1 MEKNNSP
8 TKTGPPTN
16 HPHNR
21 GSTGWFIAWL
31 IIIMVI
37 GFAGTGYYLDTR
49 LNSLE
54 QKVLTQTVKVSGQT
68 EVTLDKLKEA
78 RQDILANR
86 AESAEFAKQF
96 STTLHELSTLLSSTV
111 ASFSEQ
117 TSKLALAIEQKEESS
132 VEYIKKALEQYS
144 KEANAQS
151 NEVLIAVNAL
161 ADAIKTTQQ
170 AALDAKSQ
178 SQSNSEQLVAMYDQL
193 QSMNTTLSS
202 GFTTLTD
209 LSKQINVTLNQ
220 RFDQQSKSLANQITA
235 LQEASNQSLISVRDK
250 MIALA
255 NENQSKL
262 HKSIDNQTETLTGSL
277 ETVKGD
283 LVKQTKNVSQTL
295 TDLNGRVDN
304 VGSKVD
310 IGFAASTDSAETIRS
325 DIAEMNY
332 NLTGRTEDL
341 LLEIADTGKRR
352 SAKTEELSS
361 NLEERI
367 KNVETSVN
375 VVKEG
380 INENKSLLATANG
393 LLKETQTTSVN
404 LNDQLKTFS
413 KDALSNIVDVNQ
425 DIASLA
431 KRLDEF
437 AQQSANA
444 SPESLTKHTQSEMLQ
459 LVQDLK
465 GLMEN
470 MVSVRDSVAGYV
482 DTVKTK
488 ATELTSNPKSTD
500 AKDAFQKALDNLN
513 QSIQSTQGQV
523 DTIRKQLT
531 GLTTKFKTDET
542 PESVSQAS
550 TGEPIGMLTNPEE
563 E

>member
-8 TKTGPPTN
+8 TKSGPPTN
-16 HPHNR
+16 HPQNK

-86 AESAEFAKQF
+86 AESAEFAQQF
-96 STTLHELSTLLSSTV
+96 STTLHELSGLLSSTV
-111 ASFSEQ
+111 ESFSEQ

-144 KEANAQS
+144 KETNAQS

-161 ADAIKTTQQ
+161 SDAIKSTQQ

-178 SQSNSEQLVAMYDQL
+178 SKSNSEQLVAMYDQL
-193 QSMNTTLSS
+193 QNMNTTLSN

-250 MIALA
+250 MVALA
-255 NENQSKL
+255 NENQSNL
-262 HKSIDNQTETLTGSL
+262 QKSIDNQTETLAGSL

-310 IGFAASTDSAETIRS
+310 IGFAAATDSAETIRS

-352 SAKTEELSS
+352 SEKAEEISK

-367 KNVETSVN
+367 NQVETTVS
-375 VVKEG
+375 KQ
-380 INENKSLLATANG
+380 L
-393 LLKETQTTSVN
+393 TS
-404 LNDQLKTFS
+404 FS
-413 KDALSNIVDVNQ
+413 KNALSTIVDVNK

-437 AQQSANA
+437 AQQSAKA
-444 SPESLTKHTQSEMLQ
+444 SPEALTKHTQSEMLQ

-465 GLMEN
+465 GLVEN

-488 ATELTSNPKSTD
+488 ATELTTNPESTD

-542 PESVSQAS
+542 TESVSQAS

-563 E
+563 EKP